1 MHTVLDPSL
10 VDEEGLTE
18 QAQDKTAPRGM
29 RFYHAKDGKPLSTP
43 WQVATA
49 RSMMLSQCDLAEGL
63 IVDCACGS
71 GLQLAAHASV
81 LSRPAVGIE
90 LSPQRAQASAK
101 NLHIVARQQ
110 KAEQKR
116 WFRESRI
123 LSGDGTD
130 ASGALTALA
139 KGSENAVAL
148 LHLDPARPRNSRTH
162 GLDEMQPRLDAVFS
176 AWAPYF
182 ADHPRG
188 PGLLLDLS
196 PRLTSSQRNEVEGL
210 VDSVWPN
217 IERTWVW
224 TSRGRGRVDRLALWL
239 GAASSKN
246 TARRF
251 VRIPPQLGDRP
262 LVLSTSGKNGSDSA
276 LPKQLI
282 HPPKRGEYVSILD
295 AALLESGLVGVWL
308 EEVSKE
314 SMTRWASVEGRRPQL
329 HHEHPLRLGDERN
342 GLLVQAT
349 GRVVELIREPLSD
362 DTVDGLVKIA
372 LEHNMK
378 SLTLR
383 LNLDPADQPKWQGS
397 LDRQLSRRHGERDGF
412 VTQHPNGDVLLLCV
426 CHSDS

>member
-10 VDEEGLTE
+10 IGDEGLTE

-29 RFYHAKDGKPLSTP
+29 LFYHAKDGQPLSTP

-81 LSRPAVGIE
+81 LSRPAIGIE
-90 LSPQRAQASAK
+90 LSPLRAQASAK

-110 KAEQKR
+110 KAEMKR
-116 WFRESRI
+116 WFGESRI
-123 LSGDGTD
+123 LVGDGTD
-130 ASGALTALA
+130 ASGALAAL
-139 KGSENAVAL
+139 GMDSDNAVAL

-162 GLDEMQPRLDAVFS
+162 GLDEMQPRLDVVFS
-176 AWAPYF
+176 AWEPYF
-182 ADHPRG
+182 AKHQRG

-196 PRLTSSQRNEVEGL
+196 PRLTPSQRDEVEGL
-210 VDSVWPN
+210 VDNVWPD

-239 GAASSKN
+239 GAASAKN
-246 TARRF
+246 TSRRF
-251 VRIPPQLGDRP
+251 VRIPPKLGEQP
-262 LVLSTSGKNGSDSA
+262 LILSTSGKNGGDSQ
-276 LPKQLI
+276 LPKHLI

-295 AALLESGLVGVWL
+295 AALLESGLVGAWL
-308 EEVSKE
+308 EAVSKE
-314 SMTRWASVEGRRPQL
+314 TMTRWGSVEGRRPQL
-329 HHEHPLRLGDERN
+329 HHDHPLRLGDQRN
-342 GLLVQAT
+342 ALLVQAT
-349 GRVVELIREPLSD
+349 GRVVALIREPLSD
-362 DTVDGLVKIA
+362 ETIDGLVEIA

-383 LNLDPADQPKWQGS
+383 LSLDPADQPKWQGS

-426 CHSDS
+426 CHSES